1 MNLQYSKHFRNAEV
15 MAKFN
20 SQIDEQR
27 FRREKAESASRRIR
41 ELLNEVTGILYKL
54 CEKFQVR
61 VINYKSVD
69 DRIQID
75 FDSSR

>member
-1 MNLQYSKHFRNAEV
+1 

>member
-1 MNLQYSKHFRNAEV
+1 MHLMQHHIKHFRNAEV
-15 MAKFN
+15 VAKLN

-27 FRREKAESASRRIR
+27 SRRERAENASRRIG

-61 VINYKSVD
+61 VINYKTMD
-69 DRIQID
+69 DSPD
-75 FDSSR
+75 GV